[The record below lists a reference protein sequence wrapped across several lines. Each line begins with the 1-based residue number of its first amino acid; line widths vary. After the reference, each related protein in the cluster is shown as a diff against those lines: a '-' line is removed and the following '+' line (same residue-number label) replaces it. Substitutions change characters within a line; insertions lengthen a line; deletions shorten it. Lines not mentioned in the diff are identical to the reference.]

1 MYSIY
6 KNNQSKSKHVSSIQ
20 KKEGIRINLNCSTL
34 KNKEIR
40 IKDNLKFQI
49 INKQE

>member
-6 KNNQSKSKHVSSIQ
+6 KNEQSMNKHISSTQ

-34 KNKEIR
+34 KNEEIR
-40 IKDNLKFQI
+40 IKDNLMFQI
-49 INKQE
+49 IN